1 MASEGSAS
9 TNKSA
14 QNQKAYVGDAP
25 PAIVAVVSSRLMRS
39 RVAAARAGAGLFR
52 TYFYSL

>member
-25 PAIVAVVSSRLMRS
+25 PAIVAVVSSRLRS